1 VIEVYPAAA
10 LFVWGLPFRR
20 YKGMQPDRR
29 QARQDL
35 VQRLQALT
43 PWLSASRDEDWGRFK
58 ENDHE
63 LDALIAALVAKAKD
77 AGLCDQSYDAT
88 SYNARAEGWIA
99 LPLTDALVRLAPPT
113 AA

>member
-1 VIEVYPAAA
+1 VH
-10 LFVWGLPFRR
+10 
-20 YKGMQPDRR
+20 
-29 QARQDL
+29 
-35 VQRLQALT
+35 RLRALT

-77 AGLCDQSYDAT
+77 AGLCDESYDVT
-88 SYNARAEGWIA
+88 SHTARTEGWIA
-99 LPLTDALVRLAPPT
+99 LPLTDALDRLAPPT